1 MSQSPR
7 KDFLIPLLTV
17 LADALAIE
25 GAFLF
30 SYWLRFYSPFTNL
43 IPVTL
48 GVPSLEAYIL
58 GSLIV
63 IPTWILLFHSRRMYS
78 SRRNVFFS
86 DEFFA
91 IVRLVFFGMLIVMS
105 AAFFYRA
112 FSYSRAV
119 FVLLGV
125 SSVISISIARA
136 LVLRFERWWYA
147 RGKDLKEVVIVGTN
161 VTARRVHDSLVQ
173 NPALGYRIVGFFSLN
188 GLGEMETT
196 GLSYLGRISD
206 VPQYVRKHG
215 TDIVLVSL
223 TYRDHPQLYELVRD
237 CEGLNTEIMMV
248 PDLLELMTSR
258 VRIQELYGIPFIRIK
273 GVQMTT
279 WNLIV
284 KRSFDVV
291 VSGICLILASPVL
304 ASIALLIKLD
314 SRGPI
319 FYSQERVGLDGR
331 PFRLLKFRTMRVDAE
346 SGTGPVW
353 AKKDDP
359 RKTRIGGFLRRFSLD
374 ELPQLLN
381 VLRGEMSIVGPR
393 PERQHFVDQFKKEI
407 PKYLDRHRVK
417 TGMTGWAQVNGL
429 RGNAPIEER
438 TKFDVYYV
446 ENWSLVFDL
455 KIILKTVRAVIFGTD
470 AY

>member
-1 MSQSPR
+1 
-7 KDFLIPLLTV
+7 
-17 LADALAIE
+17 
-25 GAFLF
+25 
-30 SYWLRFYSPFTNL
+30 
-43 IPVTL
+43 
-48 GVPSLEAYIL
+48 
-58 GSLIV
+58 
-63 IPTWILLFHSRRMYS
+63 
-78 SRRNVFFS
+78 
-86 DEFFA
+86 
-91 IVRLVFFGMLIVMS
+91 
-105 AAFFYRA
+105 
-112 FSYSRAV
+112 
-119 FVLLGV
+119 
-125 SSVISISIARA
+125 
-136 LVLRFERWWYA
+136 
-147 RGKDLKEVVIVGTN
+147 
-161 VTARRVHDSLVQ
+161 
-173 NPALGYRIVGFFSLN
+173 
-188 GLGEMETT
+188 
-196 GLSYLGRISD
+196 
-206 VPQYVRKHG
+206 
-215 TDIVLVSL
+215 
-223 TYRDHPQLYELVRD
+223 
-237 CEGLNTEIMMV
+237 MV

-273 GVQMTT
+273 GVPMTT

-319 FYSQERVGLDGR
+319 YYSQERVGLDGR

>member
-1 MSQSPR
+1 
-7 KDFLIPLLTV
+7 
-17 LADALAIE
+17 
-25 GAFLF
+25 
-30 SYWLRFYSPFTNL
+30 
-43 IPVTL
+43 
-48 GVPSLEAYIL
+48 
-58 GSLIV
+58 
-63 IPTWILLFHSRRMYS
+63 
-78 SRRNVFFS
+78 
-86 DEFFA
+86 
-91 IVRLVFFGMLIVMS
+91 
-105 AAFFYRA
+105 
-112 FSYSRAV
+112 
-119 FVLLGV
+119 
-125 SSVISISIARA
+125 
-136 LVLRFERWWYA
+136 
-147 RGKDLKEVVIVGTN
+147 
-161 VTARRVHDSLVQ
+161 
-173 NPALGYRIVGFFSLN
+173 
-188 GLGEMETT
+188 
-196 GLSYLGRISD
+196 
-206 VPQYVRKHG
+206 
-215 TDIVLVSL
+215 
-223 TYRDHPQLYELVRD
+223 
-237 CEGLNTEIMMV
+237 MMV

-273 GVQMTT
+273 GVPMTT

-455 KIILKTVRAVIFGTD
+455 KIILKTVRAVIFRTD